1 MAKFAVDF
9 DANRAC
15 AVLRAGVSS
24 LALMALFTA
33 SSVAAQEAGE
43 IESSD
48 TVSDTSALDEPSAD
62 AEEGAIIVTGRR
74 AALQAAAERK
84 RASETIIESVVADDA
99 GKLPDTSITEVL
111 QRVAGVSIV
120 RFRALGDP
128 DHFSVEGSGIQVRGL
143 SGVASRLNGRDIF
156 SANNGRALLWGDV
169 TPELM
174 AAVDVYKAST
184 AELIEGG
191 TGGQI
196 DLRTKLP
203 FDFQQGWH
211 VAGSAEVSRGDLA
224 DVNDL
229 SASGLITNRWSTPIG
244 DIGVLVDVAYSRLS
258 SNSHFFRM
266 EPYFRTNID
275 GADYFIPGG
284 YDFGHDDYQRKRTGI
299 YGALQWAPSDS
310 LTFTGIFFQSR
321 YKSETTGFGS
331 FVTSQTLA
339 VDPAA
344 SEFDS
349 IGGLISSPNVFQR
362 NPSTFLP
369 SGGAI
374 NSGGNAAS
382 VRSNSVTRDY
392 SLSFRFTPESS
403 PLAIAGAFQRVEGN
417 AVDDGM
423 NVFRDVAFP
432 TSFGLDLSDSF
443 PVVTIPDSGL
453 AAFDNPANYFWS
465 ASMPHNAR
473 NKGKQDAANLDL
485 EYSFDDDSFFRS
497 VKIGGRWAERT
508 ERDLDNG
515 FNWSALGRGWNG
527 SPQMTFANAA
537 PGDVENHTF
546 EEFFHGNIAIP
557 SNMLYPSIDL
567 VGRSL
572 GDGRDVLHRDHSD
585 FCGQLDWGGGN
596 PDYFNCSPRGPVP
609 ATGYGGQGYRTPGF
623 VLPTDQ
629 TDYLTET
636 LAGYG
641 LVRFGMESAL
651 NFSGNV
657 GVRVVRTENRSS
669 GYFVQ
674 GAAGP
679 FIIGGQTVS
688 IPEAAYAR
696 EDGATF
702 TRVLPSVNLQ
712 IEPSATTKARFA
724 YNTTMDNASF
734 RALRASGT
742 LGVSTTP
749 NPNNPPPPGPSL
761 PAIFSHFTT
770 DSGNPRLKPTMSQNF
785 DLSFEWY
792 PKEGTLVHL
801 ALFHKRISNL
811 PIYSVTQQPV
821 TVVFPDGTEEEAFAT
836 ATDTTNA
843 TVSAKVKGIEIGG
856 RTFFDMLPG
865 LLRGFGVEA
874 NYTFVDS
881 QNPGDL
887 YRDIDGFIHN
897 DGPVQGMSRHNYN
910 ATLMYELGRVSA
922 RIAYS
927 WRSKYLQ
934 STNANGTNPTY
945 NYYQSPGVVVDLANI
960 PPNGTQIALPTYG
973 DAYGQVDAGIRYKV
987 NDNLSVSLQGTNLL
1001 NATQRTLMGGYPDDT
1016 LYVRSWFQSDR
1027 RVSAGVNV
1035 SF

>member
-1 MAKFAVDF
+1 MKGSRDRGIFG
-9 DANRAC
+9 RT
-15 AVLRAGVSS
+15 LLLG
-24 LALMALFTA
+24 A
-33 SSVAAQEAGE
+33 SSAAIVTMLAGPALAQEDETEEPAVTEADAGE
-43 IESSD
+43 QVI
-48 TVSDTSALDEPSAD
+48 T
-62 AEEGAIIVTGRR
+62 VTGRR
-74 AALQAAAERK
+74 AALQAATERK

-99 GKLPDTSITEVL
+99 GKLPDSSITEVL

-184 AELIEGG
+184 ADLIEGG

-203 FDFQQGWH
+203 FDFSAGWH
-211 VAGSAEVSRGDLA
+211 VAGSAEVSRGNLA

-229 SASGLITNRWSTPIG
+229 SASGLVTNRWSTPIG

-266 EPYFRTNID
+266 EPYFRTRI
-275 GADYFIPGG
+275 GAEDYFIPGG

-299 YGALQWAPSDS
+299 YGAVQWAPSDS

-321 YKSETTGFGS
+321 YKSQTTGFGS

-339 VDPAA
+339 VNPAE

-349 IGGLISSPNVFQR
+349 IGGLLFSPNVFQR
-362 NPSTFLP
+362 DPNTFLP

-374 NSGGNAAS
+374 NSGGNSAV
-382 VRSNSVTRDY
+382 VRGNSVTRDY
-392 SLSFRFTPESS
+392 SLSFRFTPDSS
-403 PLAIAGAFQRVEGN
+403 PFAVSGAIQRVEGN

-423 NVFRDVAFP
+423 NIFRDVAFP
-432 TSFGLDLSDSF
+432 TSFGLDLRDSF
-443 PVVTIPDSGL
+443 PVVTIPDSGI

-473 NKGKQDAANLDL
+473 NKGRQDAANLDL
-485 EYSFDDDSFFRS
+485 EYTFDDSFFRS
-497 VKIGGRWAERT
+497 VKIGGRWAKRT

-515 FNWSALGRGWNG
+515 FNWSALGRSWNG
-527 SPQMTFANAA
+527 DPQLTFANAA
-537 PGDVENHTF
+537 PGDIELHTF
-546 EEFFHGNIAIP
+546 EDFFHGKVAVP
-557 SNMLYPSIDL
+557 AMLYPSLDL
-567 VGRSL
+567 VERSM
-572 GDGRDVLHRDHSD
+572 GAGRDQLHASPGN

-609 ATGYGGQGYRTPGF
+609 QTGYGGAGYREPGF
-623 VLPTDQ
+623 ILPTDQ

-679 FIIGGQTVS
+679 FIIGGLTVS

-712 IEPSATTKARFA
+712 FEPSDTTKARFA
-724 YNTTMDNASF
+724 FNKTMDNASF

-811 PIYSVTQQPV
+811 PIYAVTQQPV
-821 TVVFPDGTEEEAFAT
+821 TVVFPDGTEQEALAT

-843 TVSAKVKGIEIGG
+843 TVPAKVKGFEIGG

-945 NYYQSPGVVVDLANI
+945 SYYQSPGVVVDLANI

-973 DAYGQVDAGIRYKV
+973 DEYGQVDAGIRYKV

-1001 NATQRTLMGGYPDDT
+1001 NATQRTLMGGYPNGT
-1016 LYVRSWFQSDR
+1016 FYTRSWFQSDR
-1027 RVSAGVNV
+1027 RVSLGVNV
-1035 SF
+1035 SL